1 MSFNGKWVSKI
12 TEFLAPV
19 VTHIAL
25 NHKKLA
31 MEMEAEGVWRF
42 VTVLKVE
49 ALTGSKVKEIKIAV
63 VVGFVVIFMI
73 CALGQAEI
81 AN

>member
-1 MSFNGKWVSKI
+1 MANGSPRLPSFLLRLLPIG
-12 TEFLAPV
+12 
-19 VTHIAL
+19 HIAS

-31 MEMEAEGVWRF
+31 MEMAAEGVWRF

-49 ALTGSKVKEIKIAV
+49 ALTGSKVKEIKNCCCCR
-63 VVGFVVIFMI
+63 FRVIFMI